1 VVLKIA
7 LDRLAAHYG
16 MGVTRARAPIG
27 SWHAPEAV

>member
-16 MGVTRARAPIG
+16 MTAVRQRGKVRAWAAEAAP
-27 SWHAPEAV
+27 